1 MRRFTSNSQFL
12 GLGCALGGDI
22 GSLGAVGTGPLGLRG
37 LGKGKAA
44 LLARGIV
51 WLIISVCNPIRG
63 RVLEWSEAFAV
74 PLDGAPQSL

>member
-12 GLGCALGGDI
+12 RLGCALGGDI

-44 LLARGIV
+44 LLAQGTV
-51 WLIISVCNPIRG
+51 WLIISEYNAIRG
-63 RVLEWSEAFAV
+63 RILGGRKV
-74 PLDGAPQSL
+74 GYIR